1 MNNINYNQNYN
12 IYNKNKNI
20 FNINYNKNHNIYI
33 TIIILLIL
41 ILLIIIKIIICR
53 IQIIIFIIL
62 IIILNL
68 SGQSFYSNNND
79 NNNNNKNNNNNCY
92 YIVFHFSS
100 LQSLQTQPHGSP
112 IPRGVYRTQ
121 VQVKGDPGR
130 KIRNQRASLQ
140 TRLPGFCSF
149 TMPHQTNLIFFTTGS
164 ADLGEWVC
172 SQMLESTTSPYP
184 TKLCNSQ

>member
-1 MNNINYNQNYN
+1 MNNINYNKNYN
-12 IYNKNKNI
+12 IYNKNNNI

-68 SGQSFYSNNND
+68 FGQCFYSNNND
-79 NNNNNKNNNNNCY
+79 NNNNNNNNCY

-100 LQSLQTQPHGSP
+100 LQGLQTQPHGSP
-112 IPRGVYRTQ
+112 TPRGVYRTQ
-121 VQVKGDPGR
+121 VQVRGDLDGQ
-130 KIRNQRASLQ
+130 IRTQRASLQ
-140 TRLPGFCSF
+140 TCLPGFCSF
-149 TMPHQTNLIFFTTGS
+149 TMPH
-164 ADLGEWVC
+164 
-172 SQMLESTTSPYP
+172 
-184 TKLCNSQ
+184 